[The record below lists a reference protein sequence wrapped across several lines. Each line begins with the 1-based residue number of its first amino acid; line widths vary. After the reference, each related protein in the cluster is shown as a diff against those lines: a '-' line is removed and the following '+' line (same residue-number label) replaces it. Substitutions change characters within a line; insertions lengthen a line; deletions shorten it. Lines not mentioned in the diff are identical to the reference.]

1 MVGTAAHHVMQPLN
15 APGSEENQLRHFTG
29 IALRP
34 QAQKVCILR
43 IVNGQLPAVDL
54 AGGLVLNFYGNKI
67 RIYLKNFLIFHT
79 YTTTNSSP
87 IIDISLSPTGSQFKF
102 QRITSRRNQAALFV
116 NSNS

>member
-1 MVGTAAHHVMQPLN
+1 MVGSAAHHVMQPFN
-15 APGSEENQLRHFTG
+15 TPGSEENQLRHFAG
-29 IALRP
+29 IGLRP
-34 QAQKVCILR
+34 QAQEICILR

-54 AGGLVLNFYGNKI
+54 AGIFVLNFYGNKV
-67 RIYLKNFLIFHT
+67 RIYLKNLIVFHT

-87 IIDISLSPTGSQFKF
+87 IIDISLSPASPQFKF

>member
-1 MVGTAAHHVMQPLN
+1 MIGAGAHHVMQPFN
-15 APGSEENQLRHFTG
+15 APGSEENQLRHFAG
-29 IALRP
+29 IGLRP
-34 QAQKVCILR
+34 QAQEICILR
-43 IVNGQLPAVDL
+43 IVDGQLTAVNL

-67 RIYLKNFLIFHT
+67 RGYFKNLIVFHT

-87 IIDISLSPTGSQFKF
+87 IIDISLSPASPQFKF